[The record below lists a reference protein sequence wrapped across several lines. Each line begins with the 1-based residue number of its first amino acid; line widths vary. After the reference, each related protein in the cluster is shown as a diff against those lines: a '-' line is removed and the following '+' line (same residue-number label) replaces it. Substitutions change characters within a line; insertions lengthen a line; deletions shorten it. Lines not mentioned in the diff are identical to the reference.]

1 MAVLNPANNASSL
14 ISQALG
20 GKPANRG
27 NEPRPQAEFF
37 INVGVP
43 ITRQVERDG
52 EMVEEEILLSLPFG
66 LPLDTMNELVI
77 RGNNEQWNADAAAR
91 NELLK
96 ALVKMGEGLDAGT
109 GKMLPKL
116 AVQLY
121 RRKDQVEATADNAAM
136 ATILS
141 ALS

>member
-1 MAVLNPANNASSL
+1 MAIVNNNASSL

-20 GKPANRG
+20 GKPASRG
-27 NEPRPQAEFF
+27 NEPRSQAEFF

-43 ITRQVERDG
+43 ITRTIERDG

-121 RRKDQVEATADNAAM
+121 RRKDQVEAAADNSTM